1 MIVSYPLCDPI
12 PWKWVWLILLNVA
25 DGHSCADL
33 RPSVADGHSC
43 ADLRPT
49 VVLLI
54 VIAVQIS
61 DLVLLIVIA
70 VQISDLVLLMVQRT
84 SVVACR
90 QFLGDHKIH

>member
-1 MIVSYPLCDPI
+1 M
-12 PWKWVWLILLNVA
+12 WLILLNVA

-61 DLVLLIVIA
+61 DLVLL
-70 VQISDLVLLMVQRT
+70 MVQRT